1 MKPQSNQRFASYKKF
16 CLSVF
21 REYRSTAI
29 FMILFFCIRSS
40 FADWSPVPT
49 GSMIPTILEGDVIT
63 INKAAYDIRIPFTH
77 ISLLKTNEP
86 VRGDIV
92 VFDSKVSDKRLVKR
106 VIGLPG
112 DLIAMVDNQL
122 IINGEAIQYEWIDN
136 NLVEHLN
143 EKSHLIQLSENADT
157 TYQSFSRVKIPE
169 DYYLMLGDSRDN
181 SADSRFIGLVPRKEL
196 VGRTSG
202 VAISFDMDNF
212 YIPRKNRF
220 WTDLR

>member
-1 MKPQSNQRFASYKKF
+1 MKPQSSKRLFSHKQF
-16 CLSVF
+16 CLSAF
-21 REYRSTAI
+21 REYRSTAL
-29 FMILFFCIRSS
+29 FLFLFFCIRSS

-63 INKAAYDIRIPFTH
+63 INKAAYDIRVPFTH

-112 DLIAMVDNQL
+112 DIIAMKNNQL
-122 IINGEAIQYEWIDN
+122 IINGKPVQYEIIGDDI
-136 NLVEHLN
+136 VEHLD
-143 EKSHLIQLSENADT
+143 EKSHSIQLFENANST
-157 TYQSFSRVKIPE
+157 HQSFAQVKVPT

-181 SADSRFIGLVPRKEL
+181 SVDSRFIGLVPRKEL
-196 VGRTSG
+196 VGRAGG
-202 VAISFDMDNF
+202 VAISFDMENF
-212 YIPRKNRF
+212 YIPRKNRL
-220 WTDLR
+220 WVDLR